1 MEWRDEG
8 VILSVRKY
16 GEYDAILDVLTR
28 KHGRHSGI
36 VKGGLGRRQRG
47 NVQLGNEVT
56 VTWRG
61 RLETH
66 LGTYAVELKK
76 ARAVAFLYSP
86 SKLSALNSCCS
97 LLCVVLAEN
106 ESHELLLDGLLA
118 FLDMLE
124 DSQDDVTYWA
134 PLLIRWELG
143 LLTELGFGLNL
154 ENCAATGETSDLIYV
169 SPKSG
174 HAVSREAG
182 TPYHEKMLKLP
193 AFLLNNGGEV
203 VMQDIMNGINLT
215 EFFIK
220 RYMLEASGKKLPQ
233 ARRMLRDHIL

>member
-8 VILSVRKY
+8 VILSTRKY
-16 GEYDAILDVLTR
+16 GEYDAILEVLTR
-28 KHGRHSGI
+28 GHGRHSGI

-47 NVQLGNEVT
+47 NIQPGNEVV

-66 LGTYAVELKK
+66 LGTYAVELKR

-97 LLCVVLAEN
+97 LLCLTLAEN
-106 ESHELLLDGLLA
+106 EAHELLLDGLFA
-118 FLDMLE
+118 FLDALE
-124 DSQDDVTYWA
+124 VSQDDITSWA
-134 PLLIRWELG
+134 PLLVRWELG
-143 LLTELGFGLNL
+143 LLSELGFGLNL
-154 ENCAATGETSDLIYV
+154 ESCAATGTTADLIYV

-182 TPYHEKMLKLP
+182 MPYHDKMLKLP
-193 AFLLNNGGEV
+193 PFLLKNSNEV
-203 VMQDIMNGINLT
+203 AGNDIQDGINLT
-215 EFFIK
+215 EFFI
-220 RYMLEASGKKLPQ
+220 RRHMLEASGKKIPQ
-233 ARRMLRDHIL
+233 ARRMLRDYIV

>member
-8 VILSVRKY
+8 VILSTRKY
-16 GEYDAILDVLTR
+16 GEYDAILEVLTR
-28 KHGRHSGI
+28 THGRHSGI

-47 NVQLGNEVT
+47 NIQPGNEVM

-66 LGTYAVELKK
+66 LGTYAVELTK

-97 LLCVVLAEN
+97 LLCVALAEN
-106 ESHELLLDGLLA
+106 EAHELLLDGLIA
-118 FLDMLE
+118 FLDTLE
-124 DSQDDVTYWA
+124 LSEDEVTEWA

-154 ENCAATGETSDLIYV
+154 ESCAATGETNDLIYV

-174 HAVSREAG
+174 RAVGREAG
-182 TPYHEKMLKLP
+182 APYHDKMLKLP
-193 AFLLNNGGEV
+193 SFLLETGNRIERNDI
-203 VMQDIMNGINLT
+203 QDGINLT

-220 RYMLEASGKKLPQ
+220 HHMLEASSKKIPQ
-233 ARRMLRDHIL
+233 ARRMLRDYII